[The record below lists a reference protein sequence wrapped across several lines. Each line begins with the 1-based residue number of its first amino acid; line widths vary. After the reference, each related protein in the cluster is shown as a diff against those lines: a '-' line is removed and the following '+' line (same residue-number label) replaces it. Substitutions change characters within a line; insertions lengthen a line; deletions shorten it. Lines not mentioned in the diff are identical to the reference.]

1 MTTANVSPKFQ
12 VVIPLAVRQPLKLQ
26 PGTKLQI
33 TEIKG
38 GLRLTPLTPLTP
50 LRGSA
55 RGIDTQ
61 ISRDDDRPL

>member
-33 TEIKG
+33 TEIHG
-38 GLRLTPLTPLTP
+38 GLRLMPLMP